1 MGTPAMA
8 KPDALSP
15 RDARAQAQRN
25 RILDAAQKC
34 FTERGFHGA
43 SMAQIAETA
52 QMSPGLIYRY
62 FAGKSELIHGIVSRQ
77 IELMAE
83 DLETFQAGT
92 QDAAALIAERFR
104 EDSCGTTADGRR
116 ARMLE
121 PALILEIVA
130 ESGRDPVIASAFDA
144 LDHNID
150 AALGTWLARPRELGG
165 KGISAEHLPPRV
177 LILRSLLDGLKMR
190 QARDPELDLAMLRR
204 GLQDVLPQLLGE
216 AA

>member
-1 MGTPAMA
+1 MA

-34 FTERGFHGA
+34 FAERGFHGA
-43 SMAQIAETA
+43 GMALIADTA
-52 QMSPGLIYRY
+52 QMSPGLIYCY

-83 DLETFQAGT
+83 DLETFQSGA

-104 EDSCGTTADGRR
+104 EDADGSGRDTGR

-130 ESGRDPVIASAFDA
+130 ESGRDPVIASAFKAFDRHIDDA
-144 LDHNID
+144 L
-150 AALGTWLARPRELGG
+150 ATWLARPREQGG
-165 KGISAEHLPPRV
+165 QGVPADQLPARV
-177 LILRSLLDGLKMR
+177 LALRSLLDGLKMR
-190 QARDPELDLAMLRR
+190 QAHQPQIDSTLLREALDLV
-204 GLQDVLPQLLGE
+204 LQGPR
-216 AA
+216 ANA

>member
-1 MGTPAMA
+1 MSPATV
-8 KPDALSP
+8 KG
-15 RDARAQAQRN
+15 RREARAQAQRN

-43 SMAQIAETA
+43 SMAQITETA

-83 DLETFQAGT
+83 DLEMFKTSSRNAAGIIVDRFRK
-92 QDAAALIAERFR
+92 DAAV
-104 EDSCGTTADGRR
+104 GDGAAAHTRL
-116 ARMLE
+116 ME

-130 ESGRDPVIASAFDA
+130 ESSRDPVIASAFDA
-144 LDHNID
+144 LDRHID
-150 AALGTWLARPRELGG
+150 SALGAWLSRPRKQGGHGVPADELP
-165 KGISAEHLPPRV
+165 ARV

-190 QARDPELDLAMLRR
+190 QVRHPQMDLALLHQALSFAMN
-204 GLQDVLPQLLGE
+204 GLHAE
-216 AA
+216 H

>member
-1 MGTPAMA
+1 MSPATV
-8 KPDALSP
+8 KG
-15 RDARAQAQRN
+15 RREARAQAQRN

-83 DLETFQAGT
+83 DLEMFKTSSRNAAGIIVDRFRK
-92 QDAAALIAERFR
+92 DAAV
-104 EDSCGTTADGRR
+104 GDGAAAHTRL
-116 ARMLE
+116 ME

-130 ESGRDPVIASAFDA
+130 ESSRDPVIASAFDA
-144 LDHNID
+144 LDRHID
-150 AALGTWLARPRELGG
+150 SALGAWLSRPRKQGGHGVPADELP
-165 KGISAEHLPPRV
+165 ARV

-190 QARDPELDLAMLRR
+190 QVRHPQMDLALLHQALSFAMN
-204 GLQDVLPQLLGE
+204 GLHAE
-216 AA
+216 H

>member
-1 MGTPAMA
+1 MSVPAA
-8 KPDALSP
+8 SG

-34 FTERGFHGA
+34 FAERGFHGA
-43 SMAQIAETA
+43 GMALIADTA

-83 DLETFQAGT
+83 DLETFQAGSE
-92 QDAAALIAERFR
+92 DAAALIAERFR
-104 EDSCGTTADGRR
+104 EGACGTTGDGRR

-130 ESGRDPVIASAFDA
+130 ESGRDPVIASAFEAFDR
-144 LDHNID
+144 HID
-150 AALGTWLARPRELGG
+150 AALGAWLARPREQGG
-165 KGISAEHLPPRV
+165 QGVPADRLPARV
-177 LILRSLLDGLKMR
+177 LVLRSLLDGLKMR
-190 QARDPELDLAMLRR
+190 QAHHPDIDPGLLHEALRIALR
-204 GLQDVLPQLLGE
+204 GLRVDE
-216 AA
+216 

>member
-1 MGTPAMA
+1 MSPATV
-8 KPDALSP
+8 KG
-15 RDARAQAQRN
+15 RREARAQAQRN

-52 QMSPGLIYRY
+52 QMSPELIYRY

-83 DLETFQAGT
+83 DLEMFKTSSRNAAGIIVDRFRK
-92 QDAAALIAERFR
+92 DAAV
-104 EDSCGTTADGRR
+104 GDGAAAHTRL
-116 ARMLE
+116 ME

-130 ESGRDPVIASAFDA
+130 ESSRYPVIASAFDA
-144 LDHNID
+144 LDRHID
-150 AALGTWLARPRELGG
+150 SALGAWLSRPRKQGGHGVPADELP
-165 KGISAEHLPPRV
+165 ARV

-190 QARDPELDLAMLRR
+190 QVRHPQMDLALLHQALSFAMN
-204 GLQDVLPQLLGE
+204 GLHAE
-216 AA
+216 H

>member
-1 MGTPAMA
+1 MNQAA
-8 KPDALSP
+8 P
-15 RDARAQAQRN
+15 RVRRDERARAQRN

-83 DLETFQAGT
+83 DLEMFKTSSRNAAGIIVDRFRK
-92 QDAAALIAERFR
+92 DAAV
-104 EDSCGTTADGRR
+104 GDGAAAHTRL
-116 ARMLE
+116 ME

-130 ESGRDPVIASAFDA
+130 ESSRDPVIASAFDA
-144 LDHNID
+144 LDRHID
-150 AALGTWLARPRELGG
+150 SALGAWLSRPRKQGGHGVPADELP
-165 KGISAEHLPPRV
+165 ARV

-190 QARDPELDLAMLRR
+190 QVRHPQMDLALLHQALSFAMN
-204 GLQDVLPQLLGE
+204 GLHAE
-216 AA
+216 H

>member
-1 MGTPAMA
+1 MSPATV
-8 KPDALSP
+8 KG
-15 RDARAQAQRN
+15 RREARAQAQRN

-83 DLETFQAGT
+83 DLEMFKTSSRNAAGIIVDRFRK
-92 QDAAALIAERFR
+92 DAAV
-104 EDSCGTTADGRR
+104 GDGAAAHTRL
-116 ARMLE
+116 ME

-130 ESGRDPVIASAFDA
+130 ESSRDPVIASAFDA
-144 LDHNID
+144 LDRHID
-150 AALGTWLARPRELGG
+150 SALGAWLSRPRKQVGHGVPADE
-165 KGISAEHLPPRV
+165 
-177 LILRSLLDGLKMR
+177 
-190 QARDPELDLAMLRR
+190 
-204 GLQDVLPQLLGE
+204 
-216 AA
+216 

>member
-1 MGTPAMA
+1 MA

-15 RDARAQAQRN
+15 SDARAQAQRN

-34 FTERGFHGA
+34 FAERGFHGA
-43 SMAQIAETA
+43 GMALIADTA

-83 DLETFQAGT
+83 DLEMFKTSSRNAAGIIVDRFRK
-92 QDAAALIAERFR
+92 DAAV
-104 EDSCGTTADGRR
+104 GDGAAAHTRL
-116 ARMLE
+116 ME

-130 ESGRDPVIASAFDA
+130 ESSRDPVIASAFDA
-144 LDHNID
+144 LDRHID
-150 AALGTWLARPRELGG
+150 SALGAWLSRPRKQGGHGVPADELP
-165 KGISAEHLPPRV
+165 ARV

-190 QARDPELDLAMLRR
+190 QVRHPQMDLALLHQALSFAMN
-204 GLQDVLPQLLGE
+204 GLHAE
-216 AA
+216 H

>member
-1 MGTPAMA
+1 MGMPAMA

-34 FTERGFHGA
+34 FAERGFHGA
-43 SMAQIAETA
+43 GMALIADTA
-52 QMSPGLIYRY
+52 QMSPWLIYRY
-62 FAGKSELIHGIVSRQ
+62 FAGKSELIHGIVSRR

-83 DLETFQAGT
+83 DLETFQSGA

-104 EDSCGTTADGRR
+104 EDADGSGRDTGR

-130 ESGRDPVIASAFDA
+130 ESGRDPVIASAFEAFDR
-144 LDHNID
+144 HID
-150 AALGTWLARPRELGG
+150 AALGAWLARPREQGG
-165 KGISAEHLPPRV
+165 QGVPPERLPARV
-177 LILRSLLDGLKMR
+177 LALRSLLDGLKMR
-190 QARDPELDLAMLRR
+190 QAHHPQIE
-204 GLQDVLPQLLGE
+204 PQLLYE
-216 AA
+216 ALAITLRGLRIDD

>member
-1 MGTPAMA
+1 MNAPA
-8 KPDALSP
+8 SRTR
-15 RDARAQAQRN
+15 RDARAQAPRD

-34 FTERGFHGA
+34 FAERGFHGA

-83 DLETFQAGT
+83 DLEMFKTSSRNAAGIIVDRFRK
-92 QDAAALIAERFR
+92 DAAV
-104 EDSCGTTADGRR
+104 GDGAAAHTRL
-116 ARMLE
+116 ME

-144 LDHNID
+144 LDRHID
-150 AALGTWLARPRELGG
+150 SALGAWLSRPRKQGGHGVPADELP
-165 KGISAEHLPPRV
+165 ARV

-190 QARDPELDLAMLRR
+190 QVRHPQMDLALLHQALSFAMN
-204 GLQDVLPQLLGE
+204 GLHAE
-216 AA
+216 H

>member
-1 MGTPAMA
+1 MA

-15 RDARAQAQRN
+15 SDARAQAQRN

-43 SMAQIAETA
+43 GMALIADTA

-83 DLETFQAGT
+83 DLEMFKTSSRNAAGIIVDRFRK
-92 QDAAALIAERFR
+92 DAAV
-104 EDSCGTTADGRR
+104 GDGAAAHTRL
-116 ARMLE
+116 ME

-130 ESGRDPVIASAFDA
+130 ESSRDPVIASAFDA
-144 LDHNID
+144 LDRHID
-150 AALGTWLARPRELGG
+150 SALGAWLSRPRKQGGHGVPADELP
-165 KGISAEHLPPRV
+165 ARV

-190 QARDPELDLAMLRR
+190 QVRHPQMDLALLHQALSFAMN
-204 GLQDVLPQLLGE
+204 GLHAE
-216 AA
+216 H

>member
-1 MGTPAMA
+1 MSPATV
-8 KPDALSP
+8 KG
-15 RDARAQAQRN
+15 RREARAQAQPN

-52 QMSPGLIYRY
+52 QMSPELIYRY

-83 DLETFQAGT
+83 DLEMFKTSSRNAAGIIVDRFRK
-92 QDAAALIAERFR
+92 DAAV
-104 EDSCGTTADGRR
+104 GDGAAAHTRL
-116 ARMLE
+116 ME

-130 ESGRDPVIASAFDA
+130 ESSRDPVIASAFDA
-144 LDHNID
+144 LDRHID
-150 AALGTWLARPRELGG
+150 SALGAWLSRPRKQGGHGVPADELP
-165 KGISAEHLPPRV
+165 ARV

-190 QARDPELDLAMLRR
+190 QVRHPQMDLALLHQALSFAMN
-204 GLQDVLPQLLGE
+204 GLHAE
-216 AA
+216 H